1 MAEGDVVL
9 FNNFKEQL
17 LLGDFNF
24 SSNTIKVALVT
35 GVTPDIDTHDYWDDL
50 VANEESGTGYTAG
63 GAALANKVVA
73 QDNTNDRATFDA
85 DDVTYTGLDVGTPA
99 WAVMYKS
106 TGTNA
111 TSTLIGRW
119 ELGRASNGGN
129 YTLQWSTSPSAIL
142 TLT

>member
-9 FNNFKEQL
+9 YNNFKEEL
-17 LLGDFNF
+17 LKGGINLASD
-24 SSNTIKVALVT
+24 TIKVSLHTAY
-35 GVTPDIDTHDYWDDL
+35 TPDRDAHDFFDDI
-50 VANEESGTGYTAG
+50 VATEESGTGYTAG
-63 GAALANKVVA
+63 GATLANKAVA

-85 DDVTYTGLDVGTPA
+85 DDVTFTGLDVGTPGY
-99 WAVMYKS
+99 AVMRKD
-106 TGTNA
+106 TGNNT
-111 TSTLIGRW
+111 TSALIGYW